1 MEQTLIV
8 LVAAVIVCL
17 APGIQGTSHL
27 SFANN
32 TEVNITRD
40 GCGSTKLCLETP
52 TDCDPAG
59 NSSCLFASLM
69 ASTPVAPN
77 GTELTVELRGDSM
90 GYIALGLTA
99 NASEGTTMLFICA
112 QNNQNNGSFFFRTM
126 DKNNT
131 DMTLMGNER
140 RVTEIRGV
148 VNGNVIQC
156 EFNIPAVNAT
166 ASRTTE
172 STTFTVLLGTGPTTG
187 TTIGAFSA
195 NLTTV
200 DVNVA
205 DPTSTATTTMAPT
218 TIMANATTMSGSG
231 AVQPQVLLL
240 LLSIVTL
247 SAMLRA

>member
-1 MEQTLIV
+1 MEQTLTV

-69 ASTPVAPN
+69 ASTPMAPN
-77 GTELTVELRGDSM
+77 GTELMVELRGDSM

-99 NASEGTTMLFICA
+99 NASEGATMLFICA
-112 QNNQNNGSFFFRTM
+112 QDNGTFFFRTM

-148 VNGNVIQC
+148 VNDNVIHC

-187 TTIGAFSA
+187 NMTGAFSA
-195 NLTTV
+195 NLTEV

-205 DPTSTATTTMAPT
+205 DPASTATTTMAPT

-231 AVQPQVLLL
+231 AVQPQILLL